1 MRAINLQGPVIQLS
15 STSASSVN
23 GAILVRVT
31 HVSDTG
37 NQRIDV
43 TNRYGTNTSSIYLS
57 AQETVYI
64 QKDPSDLI
72 LASDASGYMTPV
84 VFVY

>member
-1 MRAINLQGPVIQLS
+1 MRAINLQGQAISLS
-15 STSASSVN
+15 SSAGSTVN
-23 GAILVRVT
+23 NAILVRVT

-37 NQRIDV
+37 SLKIELRDRNN
-43 TNRYGTNTSSIYLS
+43 TTTSSIYLA

-64 QKDPSDLI
+64 QKEPSDTI
-72 LASDASGYMTPV
+72 WGGDTSGYMTPV

>member
-1 MRAINLQGPVIQLS
+1 MRAINLQGPVIQF
-15 STSASSVN
+15 STSGSTVN
-23 GAILVRVT
+23 NSTLVRVT
-31 HVSDTG
+31 HISDTG
-37 NQRIDV
+37 SVKIEVKDKN
-43 TNRYGTNTSSIYLS
+43 NTNTSSIYLS

-72 LASDASGYMTPV
+72 SAADMSGYLTPV